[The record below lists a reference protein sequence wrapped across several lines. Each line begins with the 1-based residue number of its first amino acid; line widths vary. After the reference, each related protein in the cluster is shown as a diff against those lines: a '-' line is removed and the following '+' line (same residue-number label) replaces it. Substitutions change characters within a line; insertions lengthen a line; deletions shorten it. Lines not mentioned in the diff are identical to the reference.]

1 MFYLRLI
8 GILSIIFMFT
18 ISCAGIKLKWGET
31 AEPCTICDEMAIE
44 YPDNNSLICA
54 RIPDPCKAQDVLVT
68 FAKAGVIWE
77 AYQVEEFMLWSQKV
91 RATITIG
98 TSYRGVYDLIIIEV
112 SKFNKKMAGTFL
124 LVSEMIIDFQD
135 STFIDAAD
143 QHMLLLALDDLEA
156 QVARFAILK

>member
-1 MFYLRLI
+1 MKIFRNS
-8 GILSIIFMFT
+8 ILLSLFLTVT
-18 ISCAGIKLKWGET
+18 IACAGINLKWGET

-44 YPDNNSLICA
+44 YPNNNSLICA
-54 RIPDPCKAQDVLVT
+54 RIPNPCQAQDVLVT

-77 AYQVEEFMLWSQKV
+77 AYQVEEFMLWSQRV
-91 RATITIG
+91 RLSITTG
-98 TSYRGVYDLIIIEV
+98 TSYKGVYDLIIIEV

-135 STFIDAAD
+135 VNLIDKAD